1 MKKPPLRVLIYLSY
15 AFEKVSGELRSVIYM
30 LENLDQGRFE
40 SIVVVPFYIDSLN
53 SNTVDGVSVSVIE
66 PPLSLRKYGGILLK
80 SNLHERLRAIL
91 DLFQHTRR
99 MVRFIRSQR
108 IDVVYCCSL
117 RAVIMV
123 GMAARLAG
131 VPVLFLVNGRL
142 NNAVLDT
149 FAFTIAG
156 RIVFQCRANLEDRY
170 PLLRKLF
177 RRKLVVVDSG
187 IDLDV
192 IRHLQLHP
200 PVPIALGVDPGN
212 INIIVLG
219 LLNPEKGVH
228 HLFDALSKL
237 KARLNKVRL
246 WVVGDQITEDFNN
259 YRARLENHAI
269 EIGLGDVIRFTGWR
283 TDAIQLLS
291 VMDVLVHPS
300 LSEGMP
306 RAVLEAMALGK
317 AVVATRVGCCREIIR
332 DGENGLLVNPGDVP
346 QLAEALGRLL
356 EDGELRR
363 ALGMAAAATIA
374 NNHNIVVKTRDLENI
389 IAMLAGTQAMAS
401 SK

>member
-1 MKKPPLRVLIYLSY
+1 MEKQPVRVLIYLSY

-30 LENLDQGRFE
+30 LENLDRSRFKP
-40 SIVVVPFYIDSLN
+40 IVVVPFYVDSLK
-53 SNTVDGVSVSVIE
+53 SDTVHGVSVSVIE
-66 PPLSLRKYGGILLK
+66 PPLSLRKYGGVLLK
-80 SNLHERLRAIL
+80 SNVNERLRAIL
-91 DLFQHTRR
+91 DLFRYTLR
-99 MVRFIRSQR
+99 MLRFIRDQR
-108 IDVVYCCSL
+108 INVVYCCSL

-123 GMAARLAG
+123 GVAARIAG
-131 VPVLFLVNGRL
+131 VPLLFLVNGRL
-142 NNAVLDT
+142 NNTVLDT
-149 FAFTIAG
+149 FAFATAG

-177 RRKLVVVDSG
+177 RGKLAVVESG
-187 IDLDV
+187 IDLDL

-200 PVPIALGVDPGN
+200 PGPATIGVDPGYVN
-212 INIIVLG
+212 LIVLG

-246 WVVGDQITEDFNN
+246 WVVGDQITEDFND

-283 TDAIQLLS
+283 TDAMQLLS
-291 VMDVLVHPS
+291 VMDVLIHPS

-317 AVVATRVGCCREIIR
+317 AVVATRVGCSREIIL

-363 ALGMAAAATIA
+363 ALGMAAAAP
-374 NNHNIVVKTRDLENI
+374 NGNKFKY
-389 IAMLAGTQAMAS
+389 S
-401 SK
+401 SRNA